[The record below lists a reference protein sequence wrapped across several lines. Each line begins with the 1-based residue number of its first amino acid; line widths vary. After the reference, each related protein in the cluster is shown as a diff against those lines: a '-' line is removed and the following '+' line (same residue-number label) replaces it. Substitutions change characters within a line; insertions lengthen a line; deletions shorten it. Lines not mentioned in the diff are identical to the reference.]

1 MTRVMMTPSEACVCG
16 MITMELNTAVW
27 IQREILT
34 AIDVYRRNLT
44 PDDRELDAIR
54 RLRLASDGMNAV
66 ISDLEDLLNGFMEGL
81 E

>member
-16 MITMELNTAVW
+16 MVTMNLNNAIW
-27 IQREILT
+27 IQREILK
-34 AIDVYRRNLT
+34 AIAVYSRKLT
-44 PDDRELDAIR
+44 PDDRELETIR

-66 ISDLEDLLNGFMEGL
+66 ISDMEDVLNGFMEGL